1 MPWSRL
7 PLVAMPGATRNPPP
21 AEPTRGPDPPDAP
34 VYHYD
39 PNLGNPRDAYTR
51 ADRAHLDARRPE
63 IAGTFVAYV
72 EGQTVIN
79 TMWGSRFVMWR
90 AEPGTRCII
99 LGYWSDGT
107 VHLRWP
113 AILGVY
119 RVDGRFPAWV
129 VAEDKTAELVGGGH
143 LLSANDPAERRPGV
157 SVRLFSMA
165 AMLFLLLLLAILPQT
180 RDALGALVA
189 DLLRLLR

>member
-1 MPWSRL
+1 M
-7 PLVAMPGATRNPPP
+7 AMPRATRTPPP
-21 AEPTRGPDPPDAP
+21 PEPQRGPAPVPAP

-51 ADRAHLDARRPE
+51 ADRALQDARRPE
-63 IAGTFVAYV
+63 VAGTFVAYV
-72 EGQTVIN
+72 DGQTVIN
-79 TMWGSRFVMWR
+79 TMWGRRIVLWR

-107 VHLRWP
+107 VHLKWP

-129 VAEDKTAELVGGGH
+129 VAEDKTATLAGGGH
-143 LLSANDPAERRPGV
+143 VLSANDPGERRAGV
-157 SVRLFSMA
+157 SARVLSMA
-165 AMLFLLLLLAILPQT
+165 VMLLLVLLLAALPQT
-180 RDALGALVA
+180 RENLGAVVA
-189 DLLRLLR
+189 DLLRALH

>member
-1 MPWSRL
+1 MPR
-7 PLVAMPGATRNPPP
+7 ATRKPPP
-21 AEPTRGPDPPDAP
+21 SAEPPRGPDPLDAP

-51 ADRAHLDARRPE
+51 ADRAHLDARGPE
-63 IAGTFVAYV
+63 VAGTFVAYV
-72 EGQTVIN
+72 EGQTMIS
-79 TMWGSRFVMWR
+79 TMWGSRIVTWR

-107 VHLRWP
+107 VHLKWP

-129 VAEDKTAELVGGGH
+129 AAEDKTATLAGGGPV
-143 LLSANDPAERRPGV
+143 LSANDPGERRAGV
-157 SVRLFSMA
+157 STRVLTTA
-165 AMLFLLLLLAILPQT
+165 VMLLLVLLLAALPQT
-180 RDALGALVA
+180 RDALGALLA
-189 DLLRLLR
+189 DVLRTPR

>member
-1 MPWSRL
+1 MPRASRPL
-7 PLVAMPGATRNPPP
+7 PAPEP
-21 AEPTRGPDPPDAP
+21 ARDADPADAP
-34 VYHYD
+34 VYRYD
-39 PNLGNPRDAYTR
+39 PNLGDPRDAYTR
-51 ADRAHLDARRPE
+51 ADRAHPDAHGPE
-63 IAGTFVAYV
+63 VAGTFIAYV

-79 TMWGSRFVMWR
+79 TMWGRRVVVWR

-129 VAEDKTAELVGGGH
+129 VAHDKTATLAGGGP
-143 LLSANDPAERRPGV
+143 LLSANAPAQRRAGV
-157 SVRLFSMA
+157 SPTALSTV
-165 AMLFLLLLLAILPQT
+165 AMLLLLVLFVLLPQT
-180 RDALGALVA
+180 RDALGAAMA
-189 DLLRLLR
+189 DLLRLLH

>member
-1 MPWSRL
+1 MPR
-7 PLVAMPGATRNPPP
+7 AMRNPPP
-21 AEPTRGPDPPDAP
+21 AEPPRGPDSRAAP

-51 ADRAHLDARRPE
+51 ADHAHPDARRPE
-63 IAGTFVAYV
+63 VAGTFVAVV

-79 TMWGSRFVMWR
+79 TMWGRRIVRWQ

-107 VHLRWP
+107 VHLKWP
-113 AILGVY
+113 AIAGVY

-129 VAEDKTAELVGGGH
+129 VAEDKTATLAGGGH
-143 LLSANDPAERRPGV
+143 LLSANNPPVRRAGLSARV
-157 SVRLFSMA
+157 LSMVV
-165 AMLFLLLLLAILPQT
+165 MVLLLVLLVILPQT
-180 RDALGALVA
+180 RDAVGALAA
-189 DLLRLLR
+189 DVQRMLH

>member
-1 MPWSRL
+1 MGR
-7 PLVAMPGATRNPPP
+7 
-21 AEPTRGPDPPDAP
+21 
-34 VYHYD
+34 VYQYD

-51 ADRAHLDARRPE
+51 ADRAHPDARRPE
-63 IAGTFVAYV
+63 VAGTFVACV

-79 TMWGSRFVMWR
+79 TMWGRRIVVWR

-107 VHLRWP
+107 VHLKWP

-129 VAEDKTAELVGGGH
+129 VAEDKTATLAGGGH
-143 LLSANDPAERRPGV
+143 LLSANDVPQQASGLSARV
-157 SVRLFSMA
+157 FSTA
-165 AMLFLLLLLAILPQT
+165 FMLIFLVLLAVLPQT
-180 RDALGALVA
+180 RDALGAVMA
-189 DLLRLLR
+189 DLLHLLP